1 MMKEVCNNDWKMQS
15 QACNVGCVYD
25 TKYLKDVPESNSLI

>member
-1 MMKEVCNNDWKMQS
+1 MKEVCNNDWKMPS
-15 QACNVGCVYD
+15 QAHNIRYVYD